1 MKGLAFIALT
11 ILAISGLLVS
21 CDDPNQQ
28 QTGAG
33 YQNQISGKSYTQ
45 SFPNNGGR

>member
-1 MKGLAFIALT
+1 MKGLAFISIA
-11 ILAISGLLVS
+11 IVAISGLLVS
-21 CDDPNQQ
+21 CDNPNQV

-33 YQNQISGKSYTQ
+33 YQNQISGKTYNQ